1 MDLPPDSDVA
11 CEGTNVSAIL
21 TPGTGGDG
29 TDVLEFRTCI
39 GKDFS
44 DWSDYTSADE
54 ISTTSLAS
62 IEIRT
67 KRLGGIFD
75 NSDYSKGSWAVHQL
89 PHAPTANDVTV
100 CYDGTPYTGT
110 ATGQTGEEV
119 VWYDEAA
126 GGSPA
131 SAPSGTE
138 PGTYTAYAAA
148 KNRVTGCESTER
160 TLLAFSGENTALKQE
175 QKPVNKNEY

>member
-1 MDLPPDSDVA
+1 MDLTPDINAV
-11 CEGTNVSAIL
+11 CEGTNISAIL
-21 TPGTGGDG
+21 TPCTGGDR
-29 TDVLEFRTCI
+29 TDVLEFRTCA
-39 GKDFS
+39 GTDCS
-44 DWSDYTSADE
+44 DWSAYNNNDE
-54 ISTTSLAS
+54 ISTTGLSFV
-62 IEIRT
+62 EIRT
-67 KRLGGIFD
+67 KRLGGTCD
-75 NSDYSKGSWAVHQL
+75 DSDYSAVAWSVLQL
-89 PHAPTANDVTV
+89 PGPPTANDVTV